1 MRASI
6 RFLVLAAPLFT
17 LPSTVAASPGERATL
32 SLAGEWTVTLD
43 PEDVGLE
50 ARWFAGA
57 LSGQP
62 IELPGTTDLAGI
74 GYALDPA
81 TMTYP
86 VPFEDSRFPGFGP
99 VKRADESGHLT
110 RTHVYIGAAWYQR
123 TVHVPEGWSGKN
135 VQLLLERVMWGSH
148 VWIDERPVGHFD
160 SLVAEH
166 RYDLGSLE
174 PGEHR
179 LTVRVD
185 NGLVHP
191 IGIIGHAYGPE
202 TQTRWNGMI
211 GRIELSAAAPVRL
224 GDLQG
229 FPAADRGSVRVE
241 FVIEN
246 GLAAPADAKLRLA
259 LLDGGEELA
268 AVEHALRLEAGTSSL
283 VKTLPVE
290 AQVRGWDE
298 FDPKTYTLV
307 ATLTAGGTIDELR
320 RPLGFRQ
327 LRREKRHLY
336 HDDRRIFLRGTL
348 DCCVYPRTGHPP
360 MTTPEWLEVLGTIRE
375 HGFNHV
381 RFHSWCP
388 PEAAFEAADQL
399 GLYLQP
405 ETSFWVDNWT
415 SEIGLKPKLLG
426 FDEGVTEYVR
436 SEIERISRAYGN
448 HPSFAF
454 FCIGNEFGMKSD
466 WDVANQLIDEA
477 KRKDGRH
484 LYNATTARKTVPA
497 DDFWVTHSAHG
508 KASRGFGRS
517 YTDGTDW
524 DFFIATEISEVP
536 VIAHETGQRPVFPDY
551 DDLLPKFSPHLQ
563 PHELRRFRRQLEEA
577 GMLDQVEDFERAS
590 ARFQYLQY
598 KAEHEAFLRT
608 NDMAGYQL
616 LMLGDFTGQSEALVG
631 LLDPFLESKG
641 VVSAEEIRR
650 WNAPTVVL
658 ARFVPRV
665 LSGDD
670 EYPFA
675 TLIAFPSVRHHG
687 PTDLEGVETT
697 WTLTS
702 RTDGR
707 VLATG
712 NLPPVTVRTGGITPL
727 GEIGATIPKLP
738 SPTAAIFRVRAGEV
752 SNQWTLWVYPTLE
765 KEPEPDPDTVVTDRF
780 DVEALDA
787 LERGKKVLLLANGLE
802 NDNTKRTGFASVYW
816 SAGWWGDAFSHLG
829 ILCDP
834 THPALAGFPNDGHS
848 DWQWLELTEGATTFR
863 LEGAPAGFRP
873 IVQPVTDFHH
883 NRLLGQLFEARVGK
897 GRLLVS
903 GYDLETKLHER
914 VAARQLRRSLIGYL
928 RSEDFQPEYELP
940 EELLRK
946 WLYHHEEVTVVD
958 ESEVPTGK
966 GEFHVLAAFRLEEKH
981 VDRPWKLEY
990 DQPLFLSSTPTWEVR
1005 GGCWADD
1012 VGCAWHGN
1020 PLEVTIQH
1028 VGLASTGGVLYAHLH
1043 DWNELGRRGKLI
1055 VEGRTLTL
1063 GAHGGD
1069 GVWVALPVSAEDLSD
1084 NRIELRAEPTTGPNL
1099 MITECLFV
1107 RDEE

>member
-1 MRASI
+1 MCNSTLL
-6 RFLVLAAPLFT
+6 LVLSLFSLAPRPT
-17 LPSTVAASPGERATL
+17 LA
-32 SLAGEWTVTLD
+32 LAGEWTVTLD
-43 PEDVGLE
+43 PDDVGVE
-50 ARWFAGA
+50 ARWFARA
-57 LSGQP
+57 LTGQP
-62 IELPGTTDLAGI
+62 IQLPGTTDLAGI
-74 GYALDPA
+74 GYALDTE
-81 TMTYP
+81 TMSYV

-110 RTHVYIGAAWYQR
+110 RTHMYIGAAWYQR
-123 TVHVPEGWSGKN
+123 TVHVPEGWSDKN
-135 VQLLLERVMWGSH
+135 VQLLLERVLWSSH

-202 TQTRWNGMI
+202 TQTRWNGII
-211 GRIELSAAAPVRL
+211 GRLELSASAPVHL

-229 FPAADRGSVRVE
+229 FPAPDRGSVRIELIVE
-241 FVIEN
+241 N
-246 GLAAPADAKLRLA
+246 RLAAPAEAKLRVA
-259 LLDGGEELA
+259 LLEGGEELA
-268 AVEHALRLEAGTSSL
+268 AAEHALRLEAGTSSL

-307 ATLTAGGTIDELR
+307 ATLIAGGTTDELR

-360 MTTPEWLEVLGTIRE
+360 MTTSEWLEVLGTIRD

-388 PEAAFEAADQL
+388 PEAAFEAADRL

-405 ETSFWVDNWT
+405 ETPFWVDNWT

-426 FDEGVTEYVR
+426 FDDGVTEYVR
-436 SEIERISRAYGN
+436 SEIKRISRAYGN

-466 WDVANQLIDEA
+466 WDVANQLIADAKQNDE
-477 KRKDGRH
+477 RH
-484 LYNATTARKTVPA
+484 LYNATTARKNVPA
-497 DDFWVTHSAHG
+497 DDFWVTHSVHG
-508 KASRGFGRS
+508 NASRGFGRE
-517 YTDGTDW
+517 YHDGTEW
-524 DFFIATEISEVP
+524 DFFIATETSEVP
-536 VIAHETGQRPVFPDY
+536 VVAHETGQRPVFPDY
-551 DDLLPKFSPHLQ
+551 DDLLPKFSPHLR
-563 PHELRRFRRQLEEA
+563 PLELKRFRDQLEEA
-577 GMLDQVEDFERAS
+577 GMLDQVADFERAS
-590 ARFQYLQY
+590 ARFQFLQY

-608 NDMAGYQL
+608 KDMAGYQL

-631 LLDPFLESKG
+631 LLDPFLYSKG
-641 VVSAEEIRR
+641 VVSTEEIRR

-658 ARFVPRV
+658 ARFTPYT
-665 LSGDD
+665 LSGD
-670 EYPFA
+670 EELP
-675 TLIAFPSVRHHG
+675 IALLLAFVEVRHHG
-687 PTDLEGVETT
+687 PTDLEDVEAS
-697 WTLTS
+697 WS
-702 RTDGR
+702 FSATDGR
-707 VLATG
+707 VLAEG
-712 NLPPVTVRTGGITPL
+712 SFPPVTVRTGGLTHLGNIEAPL
-727 GEIGATIPKLP
+727 RGVDR
-738 SPTAAIFRVRAGEV
+738 PTAAILRVQLGEV
-752 SNQWTLWVYPTLE
+752 VNQWTLWVYPPSGD
-765 KEPEPDPDTVVTDRF
+765 EPEPDPDTLVTDSL
-780 DVEALDA
+780 DDEAVDA
-787 LERGKKVLLLANGLE
+787 LARGGKVLLLAHGLE
-802 NDNTKRTGFASVYW
+802 GDFAARTGFASVYW
-816 SAGWWGDAFSHLG
+816 SAGWWGNAFSHLG

-834 THPALAGFPNDGHS
+834 DHPALASFPNDGHS
-848 DWQWLELTEGATTFR
+848 DWQWLELTEGATTF
-863 LEGAPAGFRP
+863 LLDGAPERFRP

-883 NRLLGQLFEARVGK
+883 NRLLGHVFEARVGT
-897 GRLLVS
+897 GRLLVC

-914 VAARQLRRSLIGYL
+914 HAARQFRRSLVAYL
-928 RSEDFQPEYELP
+928 NAEAFQPEPELSVD
-940 EELLRK
+940 LLRK
-946 WLYHHEEVTVVD
+946 WLGRPEAARVIA
-958 ESEVPTGK
+958 ESEVPTGE

-981 VDRPWKLEY
+981 VNHPWKLEY
-990 DQPLFLSSTPTWEVR
+990 DQPLFLSGKPTWNVK

-1012 VGCAWHGN
+1012 VGNAWHGN
-1020 PLEVTIQH
+1020 PLELTIEE
-1028 VGLASTGGVLYAHLH
+1028 LAPGPGGVLYAHLH

-1069 GVWVALPVSAEDLSD
+1069 GIWVALPVSGEDLSD
-1084 NRIELRAEPTTGPNL
+1084 NRIELRAEPTAGPNL